1 MAVTVVTQDLDNYPG
16 ITKNVTVDQTQIVPT
31 GYEGDEQF
39 VMSFST
45 TAYSDNDNRTAID
58 TIYVTNFKGGWCK
71 SSGFTGTNSKFN
83 LDASHYKLDIKLD
96 ATVSGADGSGYY
108 TLELNHSD
116 GTPLSGETIAADMEE
131 KVRAVADSIHTADTG
146 FASAYRNASVEFTDG
161 QFWVVSGSVSNYYT
175 GADRSSVVVAA
186 ASSADCSAMLGFD
199 LVFSSVDVAAITVKE
214 SVLTQDYTTNTDTV
228 NIQGGM
234 TVTNGDCLMITDGT
248 NTDYFTAISG
258 TIDTAIKVTTSAVHN
273 FIGITHSYNYLP
285 AASGTGTKV
294 QILREQDPDGGPTP
308 WYTDMDSISRLGI
321 KSVMSQ
327 IDYSS

>member
-45 TAYSDNDNRTAID
+45 TAYSDNTNRTAID
-58 TIYVTNFKGGWCK
+58 TIYVTNFRGGWCK

-83 LDASHYKLDIKLD
+83 LDSSHYKLDIALD

-108 TLELNHSD
+108 TVSLDHSD
-116 GTPLSGETIAADMEE
+116 GSPLSGETVAADMEE
-131 KVRAVADSIHTADTG
+131 KIRAIADSIHVADTG

-161 QFWVVSGSVSNYYT
+161 QFWIISGNVSRYYT
-175 GADRSSVVVAA
+175 ASDRSSVVVAA
-186 ASSADCSAMLGFD
+186 ASTDDCSAMLGFD
-199 LVFSSVDVAAITVKE
+199 IPFTSIDVASITVKE
-214 SVLTQDYTTNTDTV
+214 TVLNQNYTANTGTV

-234 TVTNGDCLMITDGT
+234 TVAAGDCLMITDGT

-273 FIGITHSYNYLP
+273 LIGITHSYNYLT

-294 QILREQDPDGGPTP
+294 QILREQDPDGEPAP

-321 KSVMSQ
+321 KSIMSQ